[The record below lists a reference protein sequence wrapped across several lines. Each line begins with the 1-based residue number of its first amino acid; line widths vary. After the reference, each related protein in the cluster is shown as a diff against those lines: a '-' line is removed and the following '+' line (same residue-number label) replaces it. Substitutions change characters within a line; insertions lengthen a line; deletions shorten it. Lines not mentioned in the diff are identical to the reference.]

1 MNEQE
6 IGDLRNF
13 DHNASAIERAS
24 RVLIRP
30 LMLRSPAAKVRRTR
44 SKEGTM
50 ELLFPGGE
58 EICLGRGGWALHRG
72 GALTTGSLAIAD
84 RP

>member
-6 IGDLRNF
+6 IGDQRNF
-13 DHNASAIERAS
+13 DDNASAIERAS

-30 LMLRSPAAKVRRTR
+30 LMLRCSAAKVRRTR

-58 EICLGRGGWALHRG
+58 KIVWDGGGLALHRG
-72 GALTTGSLAIAD
+72 VALTTGSLAIAG